1 MLDIGWSELL
11 LIGIV
16 ALIVIGP
23 KDLPAMFRNLGRI
36 TAKARQMARE
46 FSNAME
52 DAAKESG
59 IKETTDDLK
68 TLASKKSLGLDAL
81 ERATQRFESWDPKF
95 PQRDQEPALKADPD
109 LPAQL
114 DAAELADEPEP
125 VSPAAKPSSES
136 PKADAPKPDATK
148 KDEA

>member
-23 KDLPAMFRNLGRI
+23 KDLPGMFRALGRI
-36 TAKARQMARE
+36 TAKARHMARE
-46 FSNAME
+46 FSHAME

-59 IKETTDDLK
+59 IKETADDLK

-95 PQRDQEPALKADPD
+95 PQRNDGTTMQPDPD
-109 LPAQL
+109 LPKQL

-125 VSPAAKPSSES
+125 VSPAAKPST
-136 PKADAPKPDATK
+136 DAPEPDVNQPSPIK